1 MGVTRAE
8 RRGFEAA
15 AFAGSGRIGGNRRHR
30 RAGTR
35 SSRFAATLGPAIAL
49 TPTSHLMSAAED
61 HQAFIRWLRR
71 PYHHGRNPFAVESQ
85 HLSLHYRGFCKSFTS
100 MPYTGAYRGY
110 RHGCE

>member
-30 RAGTR
+30 RPETR

-61 HQAFIRWLRR
+61 HQAFIGGSDACTITGEDEAALLRLWR
-71 PYHHGRNPFAVESQ
+71 EK
-85 HLSLHYRGFCKSFTS
+85 RGDVRTS
-100 MPYTGAYRGY
+100 GD
-110 RHGCE
+110 